1 MSPLFADIDPSA
13 VSIIVDQ
20 DARKPLGTG
29 FYFLQQR
36 FFVTAKHVV
45 VDDHTGETRPNLV
58 LMQNAPN
65 YPRAKPIFLH
75 PSLDLA
81 VLEVNNPQC
90 TVPLYPSDQ
99 RIVGHHGLRYWGYAP
114 TKSDKKNHNYV
125 VAVVDIP
132 TYECE
137 PPRERDDGI
146 EWILR
151 FDSDL
156 SEGGHS
162 GGPVLGAGGGVVAV
176 MIEGHTGWLRAT
188 EIRALL
194 SYATLELPTT
204 G

>member
-1 MSPLFADIDPSA
+1 MTKLSADIDPSA

-20 DARKPLGTG
+20 STHRPLGTG
-29 FYFLQQR
+29 FYFLQPK

-45 VDDHTGETRPNLV
+45 VDDQTGEIRSNLV
-58 LMQNAPN
+58 LMQNQPN
-65 YPRAKPIFLH
+65 YPQVKPIFLH

-81 VLEVNNPQC
+81 VLEVDTPQC

-99 RIVGHHGLRYWGYAP
+99 RISGHHGLQYWGYAP
-114 TKSDKKNHNYV
+114 SLSDKNTHNYA

-137 PPRERDDGI
+137 QPRERSDGT
-146 EWILR
+146 EWTLK
-151 FDSDL
+151 FDSNL

-162 GGPVLGAGGGVVAV
+162 GGPVLATGGGVVAV
-176 MIEGHTGWLRAT
+176 MIEGHAGWLRAT

-194 SYATLELPTT
+194 QYATLDLPAIK
-204 G
+204 